1 MRVRLWD
8 GTWDARSLRF
18 PLLIVGGLFALG
30 TLSVGGAAAVKAM
43 LAPSQPNVAARMGP
57 KRNYAALP
65 EISVAVGGA
74 ADRTV
79 DLRILVELD
88 PQTDPK
94 ATDPYAPRIADRV
107 GDRIREIGLDRLNG
121 SEGAG
126 LVKDAIT
133 AVVDREIRP
142 LRVREVLL
150 DRMIIR

>member
-1 MRVRLWD
+1 MRPWEGAWD
-8 GTWDARSLRF
+8 SRSLRF
-18 PLLIVGGLFALG
+18 PLLIVGGLVALG
-30 TLSVGGAAAVKAM
+30 AVSVGGAAAVKAM
-43 LAPSQPNVAARMGP
+43 LAPPQPNVAARMGP
-57 KRNYAALP
+57 KRNYAPLP

-88 PQTDPK
+88 PQVDPK
-94 ATDPYAPRIADRV
+94 STEPYAPRIADRI